1 MTDHSPEVD
10 PHSGV
15 ETTGHEWDGIKELN
29 NPLPRWWRFVFWG
42 SVVFSIVYWVLMP
55 AWPALPGMQGHT
67 PGIWNQSD
75 RGDVATK
82 VATAKAERS
91 ALGNQLMAR
100 DVGEILKDHE
110 LSQLALSLGESA
122 FGDNCATCH
131 GSGGRGA
138 KGYPRLADDVWLWGG
153 SLADIE
159 FTIRHGIRS
168 GAAQAR
174 TTDMPAFGRDGF
186 LQPDQISDL
195 VEYVTSRSGGAA
207 DPAAVVRAEPVFQK
221 ECSSCHGVDAR
232 GDRTKGAPNL
242 TDADWLYGGD
252 RASIRRT
259 IFGPRGGVMPAWQER
274 FDDATIRALAVYVH
288 SLGGG
293 E

>member
-1 MTDHSPEVD
+1 MTDRSPEVD

-29 NPLPRWWRFVFWG
+29 NPLPRWWRFIFWG
-42 SVVFSIVYWVLMP
+42 TVVFSIVYWVLMP

-67 PGIWNQSD
+67 RGVWEQSD
-75 RGDVATK
+75 RVDVATT
-82 VATAKAERS
+82 VSAARAERS
-91 ALGNQLMAR
+91 ALGSQLMAR
-100 DVGEILKDHE
+100 DAADILKDHE

-131 GSGGRGA
+131 GAGGRGA
-138 KGYPRLADDVWLWGG
+138 KGYPQLADDVWLWGG
-153 SLADIE
+153 SLSDIE
-159 FTIRHGIRS
+159 YTIRNGIRN
-168 GAAQAR
+168 GAAEAR
-174 TTDMPAFGRDGF
+174 FSEMPAFGRDGF
-186 LQPDQISDL
+186 LPQDQISDL
-195 VEYVTSRSGGAA
+195 VEYVTALSRRSA
-207 DPAAVVRAEPVFQK
+207 DPAAVARAAPVFQQQ
-221 ECSSCHGVDAR
+221 CSSCHGVTGL

-252 RASIRRT
+252 RATIRRT
-259 IFGPRGGVMPAWQER
+259 IFGPRNGVMPAWSSR